1 MNKKNMTLSWLINV
15 KFISSADLKN
25 MKLM

>member
-1 MNKKNMTLSWLINV
+1 MTLSWLINV